1 MTPDLPII
9 PTSKIKK
16 KKLEKTRIHK
26 WTLFSL
32 CFITTLVVVSLIKAY
47 LPLLVSALAM
57 LFVWSQMTKP
67 IAEIETKST
76 NDDTNQL
83 DLFHRQYKIG
93 RNIRRSKENYVKRK
107 IPKLHNL
114 DRFKKKLKPAIT
126 FTLKKTREEVIML

>member
-16 KKLEKTRIHK
+16 KKLEKSRIHK

-57 LFVWSQMTKP
+57 LFIWSQMTKP
-67 IAEIETKST
+67 IAEIETKAT
-76 NDDTNQL
+76 NDDSNQL
-83 DLFHRQYKIG
+83 NLFHRQYKIG
-93 RNIRRSKENYVKRK
+93 RKYSKVKK
-107 IPKLHNL
+107 VLNEKEDPKV
-114 DRFKKKLKPAIT
+114 A
-126 FTLKKTREEVIML
+126 

>member
-9 PTSKIKK
+9 PSSKSKK
-16 KKLEKTRIHK
+16 KMLTDSKFHK

-67 IAEIETKST
+67 VAEIETKAT
-76 NDDTNQL
+76 NDDSNQL
-83 DLFHRQYKIG
+83 NLFHRQYKIG
-93 RNIRRSKENYVKRK
+93 RKYSKVKK
-107 IPKLHNL
+107 VLHEKEDPKV
-114 DRFKKKLKPAIT
+114 A
-126 FTLKKTREEVIML
+126 